1 MADPQ
6 WTKTDTVDLLQALAD
21 RPYRFDF
28 FQALR
33 RLEALFADKPRIGKA
48 TRPQDEPIRFG
59 QEPTLAFAPST
70 LASLKPR
77 GEGLPPR
84 LEVFFFGLFG
94 PNGALPL
101 HLTDYARSRIRN
113 HDDETFARFVDVFHH
128 RLLSLFYRA
137 WATAQPTVSFDRPK
151 EDRFGEYIG
160 ATVGIGMPAMRQRDA
175 APDLVKLYYA
185 GLFAN
190 QTHHADGL
198 QALIAD
204 YFQMPVEV
212 QQFVPHWLEL
222 APDSM
227 TKLGDSP
234 TTGALGLTAII
245 GSRVWDCQH
254 KFRIVIGPVT
264 YADYRRLLP
273 GGDSL
278 KRLVALVRNYQD
290 DSLGWDLKLILKKEE
305 VPPLQL
311 GQAGELGWT
320 TWSVSGA
327 LEHDADDLEL
337 DAMRYAGA

>member
-1 MADPQ
+1 
-6 WTKTDTVDLLQALAD
+6 DTVNLLQAIAE
-21 RPYRFDF
+21 RPYSFDF

-59 QEPTLAFAPST
+59 QEPSLAFAPST
-70 LASLKPR
+70 LASLKLR
-77 GEGLPPR
+77 EDRPPR

-101 HLTDYARSRIRN
+101 HLTEHARSRIRN
-113 HDDETFARFVDVFHH
+113 NDDETFARFVDMFHH

-137 WATAQPTVSFDRPK
+137 WASAQPTVSYDRPN

-160 ATVGIGMPAMRQRDA
+160 SALGIGAPALRDRDA
-175 APDLVKLYYA
+175 VPDLAKLYYA
-185 GLFAN
+185 GLFSN

-198 QALIAD
+198 QAIIAD
-204 YFQMPVEV
+204 YFQVPVKI
-212 QQFVPHWLEL
+212 QQFVGHWLEL
-222 APDSM
+222 SSDSM
-227 TKLGDSP
+227 TRLGESP
-234 TTGALGLTAII
+234 ATGALGVTAVI
-245 GSRVWDCQH
+245 GSRIWDCQH
-254 KFRIVIGPVT
+254 KFRIIIGPLS

-290 DSLGWDLKLILKKEE
+290 DSLSWDLKLILKKDE

-320 TWSVSGA
+320 SWSTT
-327 LEHDADDLEL
+327 
-337 DAMRYAGA
+337 

>member
-1 MADPQ
+1 MADSERTQ
-6 WTKTDTVDLLQALAD
+6 TDSLKLLQDIAE
-21 RPYRFDF
+21 RPYHYDF

-33 RLEALFADKPRIGKA
+33 RLEALYAAKPRIGNA
-48 TRPQDEPIRFG
+48 TRPQDEPIRLG

-70 LASLKPR
+70 LASLKQR
-77 GEGLPPR
+77 GNGLPPR

-101 HLTDYARSRIRN
+101 HLTEYARTRIRN
-113 HDDETFARFVDVFHH
+113 HDDETFARFVDIFHH

-137 WATAQPTVSFDRPK
+137 WASAQPTVSYDRPDQDHFK
-151 EDRFGEYIG
+151 EYIG
-160 ATVGIGMPAMRQRDA
+160 TVLGIGAPPLHNRDA
-175 APDLVKLYYA
+175 APDLAKLYYS

-204 YFQMPVEV
+204 YFQMPVQV
-212 QQFVPHWLEL
+212 QQFVGHWLEL
-222 APDSM
+222 SPDSM

-234 TTGALGLTAII
+234 VTGALGVTAVI

-254 KFRIVIGPVT
+254 KFRIVIGPLG

-278 KRLVALVRNYQD
+278 KRLAALVRNYQD
-290 DSLGWDLKLILKKEE
+290 DSLSWDLKLILKKDEI
-305 VPPLQL
+305 PPLQL
-311 GQAGELGWT
+311 GQTGELGWT
-320 TWSVSGA
+320 MWASTRE
-327 LEHDADDLEL
+327 LERDADDLQL
-337 DAMRYAGA
+337 DVMRYAAF

>member
-1 MADPQ
+1 MASPH
-6 WTKTDTVDLLQALAD
+6 WTKTDTVNLLQAIAE
-21 RPYRFDF
+21 RPYSFDF

-59 QEPTLAFAPST
+59 QEPSLAFAPST
-70 LASLKPR
+70 LASLKLR
-77 GEGLPPR
+77 EDRPPR

-101 HLTDYARSRIRN
+101 HLTEHARSRIRN
-113 HDDETFARFVDVFHH
+113 NDDETFARFVDMFHH

-137 WATAQPTVSFDRPK
+137 WASAQPTVSYDRPN

-160 ATVGIGMPAMRQRDA
+160 SALGIGAPALRDRDA
-175 APDLVKLYYA
+175 VPDLAKLYYA
-185 GLFAN
+185 GLFSN

-198 QALIAD
+198 QAIIAD
-204 YFQMPVEV
+204 YFQVPVKI
-212 QQFVPHWLEL
+212 QQFVGHWLEL
-222 APDSM
+222 SSDSM
-227 TKLGDSP
+227 TRLGESP
-234 TTGALGLTAII
+234 ATGALGVTAVI
-245 GSRVWDCQH
+245 GSRIWDCQH
-254 KFRIVIGPVT
+254 KFRIIIGPLS

-290 DSLGWDLKLILKKEE
+290 DSLSWDLKLILKKDE

-320 TWSVSGA
+320 SWSTTRP
-327 LEHDADDLEL
+327 LEQDADDLEL
-337 DAMRYAGA
+337 DAMHYATS